1 MGTKISI
8 YVYIQISEPSV
19 HNVLCP
25 IYLKDVVL
33 AAILFACVGEFQYP
47 LFFRRDV
54 SLWRSRSASPGFT
67 KDLRFRNGRNVYPV
81 HYQDSLLP
89 PHALHHQKLT

>member
-33 AAILFACVGEFQYP
+33 AAILFACVGDFQYP
-47 LFFRRDV
+47 LFLGRHV
-54 SLWRSRSASPGFT
+54 SL
-67 KDLRFRNGRNVYPV
+67 
-81 HYQDSLLP
+81 
-89 PHALHHQKLT
+89 